1 MPLAYFAILGA
12 LAIYMMGRLGTNIN
26 KQALRPLKEPH
37 DADGTGDGGG
47 GIELAE
53 ADRWT
58 HLADHLDTIELYVPP
73 LTATLLSSVYESKL
87 TEFGI
92 PVEELGFRPLVT
104 STGTG
109 PSGLVVS

>member
-87 TEFGI
+87 TDATPFSS
-92 PVEELGFRPLVT
+92 RRD
-104 STGTG
+104 
-109 PSGLVVS
+109 PSGRDASRRDDGE